1 MRNYELAY
9 IAHPDLSE
17 EALSDLETKIEGWI
31 EAAGGQI
38 VEVDRWGRR
47 KLAYPIDDH
56 TNGFYFFVSTQL
68 PPTAPAEL
76 EGNMQVTEDVLR
88 YLITRQEPA

>member
-17 EALSDLETKIEGWI
+17 DDLTALEEKIQGWI
-31 EAAGGQI
+31 EAAGGEL

-47 KLAYPIDDH
+47 KLAYPIQDH
-56 TNGFYFFVSTQL
+56 SDGFYYFVAVQL
-68 PPTAPAEL
+68 PPSAPAEL

-88 YLITRQEPA
+88 YMITRQEPA